1 MPIEELAQGPIY
13 EGPPSWYYSPMN
25 QTTQNVMITKVPTRP
40 ARKGAGE
47 VACGKGR
54 TGSMTKAAGL
64 GKDMVANLEN
74 VVKNYAIQAK
84 DDRRQAALDRLAERN
99 GETIWY

>member
-1 MPIEELAQGPIY
+1 
-13 EGPPSWYYSPMN
+13 MN
-25 QTTQNVMITKVPTRP
+25 QTNQPMITKVPTRP

-54 TGSMTKAAGL
+54 TGSMTKACGL
-64 GKDMVANLEN
+64 GKDMVHNLEG
-74 VVKNYAIQAK
+74 VVKNYAAQAK
-84 DDRRQAALDRLAERN
+84 ADRRQAALDRIAERN